1 MSDSPAVRAATV
13 EGIGVFTF
21 RKRNM
26 AAEIKISVEFARI
39 TEGAPVDE
47 FTAVFCRAI
56 AELKVLTVTCPEG
69 WVIEDMDPFDDDSY
83 AKVFKVRGALL
94 DGDGGTFR
102 GKGEVGKGTGEGEGG
117 DLRESVPDQVQPDG
131 Q

>member
-13 EGIGVFTF
+13 EGVGTFTF

-26 AAEIKISVEFARI
+26 AAEIRISVEFARL

-56 AELKVLTVTCPEG
+56 AELTVLTVKAPES
-69 WVIEDMDPFDDDSY
+69 WVIEEMDPFDDDSY
-83 AKVFKVRGALL
+83 AKVFKVRGALI

-102 GKGEVGKGTGEGEGG
+102 GPGKVGEGTGEGQGG
-117 DLRESVPDQVQPDG
+117 DLREPVPPEVRADG
-131 Q
+131 

>member
-1 MSDSPAVRAATV
+1 MSDSPAVRAETI
-13 EGIGVFTF
+13 EGIGTFTF

-26 AAEIKISVEFARI
+26 GAEIKISVEFARL

-56 AELKVLTVTCPEG
+56 AELTVLTVTAPKD
-69 WVIEDMDPFDDDSY
+69 WVIADMDPFDDDSY
-83 AKVFKVRGALL
+83 AKVFKVRGALIR
-94 DGDGGTFR
+94 GDGGTFR
-102 GKGEVGKGTGEGEGG
+102 RAGKEGQGAGEGEGG
-117 DLRESVPDQVQPDG
+117 DLRQPVPPAVQPDG